1 MRTLAL
7 VLDDECEIYLP
18 LFEGENSK
26 VDEFTTKNF
35 ESSDDI
41 RLYYKDKI
49 EDFLDKKRVYLFG
62 KKNFRGRIVLLE
74 NVNGK
79 MYKSRVLYKDAL
91 IVAKEALENPKV
103 MNCVVA
109 IDSNGR
115 VNNHIYSKLEI
126 SYKRKKMLLSPF
138 VRDIIKR
145 YDYPTKTNL
154 KSVKQWLKSSKENYY
169 EKIRLLV
176 LSYIQARKIYPDLK
190 TPSTLY
196 REYKESVSSVKEEKK
211 DYYERKTSDY
221 VDIGDFSYPIDCL
234 PFDNDQLIE
243 MGINVFD
250 GTRR

>member
-126 SYKRKKMLLSPF
+126 NRK
-138 VRDIIKR
+138 
-145 YDYPTKTNL
+145 
-154 KSVKQWLKSSKENYY
+154 
-169 EKIRLLV
+169 
-176 LSYIQARKIYPDLK
+176 
-190 TPSTLY
+190 
-196 REYKESVSSVKEEKK
+196 
-211 DYYERKTSDY
+211 
-221 VDIGDFSYPIDCL
+221 
-234 PFDNDQLIE
+234 
-243 MGINVFD
+243 
-250 GTRR
+250 